1 MFPKLLKRRLPP
13 VNVRGGLFNLK
24 AFRNTA
30 YTIYC
35 ISGILG
41 FLGLY
46 TGAVV
51 TVTTVASSYSESIHQ
66 S

>member
-13 VNVRGGLFNLK
+13 VNVRGGLFNIK

-30 YTIYC
+30 YVIYC
-35 ISGILG
+35 IAGILA

-46 TGAVV
+46 TGIVV
-51 TVTTVASSYSESIHQ
+51 AITMVSS
-66 S
+66 

>member
-13 VNVRGGLFNLK
+13 INARGGLFNLK

-30 YTIYC
+30 YVIFC
-35 ISGILG
+35 IAGILA

-46 TGAVV
+46 TGIIVA
-51 TVTTVASSYSESIHQ
+51 VTTVDS
-66 S
+66 